1 MKTKREWKIKEGMKG
16 FLKILHNEGI
26 DELKEE
32 EEDYLFAGMEETN
45 YTEKI
50 NEIMKI
56 LLNLKQKNRKDPK
69 LVKLKADIK

>member
-56 LLNLKQKNRKDPK
+56 LLNLKQKSLKDPK